1 MRPQTYLAGMI
12 ALGCLTLM
20 AKDVWEAKSDFMLWT
35 KAEVQKVLHDSP
47 WVSRSSAGFMTISA
61 IEPTHS
67 RNAIPVRPTIDE
79 MMRDPGRRA
88 EAASPRQPIYYRIC
102 LLTAKPI
109 REALLRQLT
118 FPPNIVKSRSSQTT
132 VHVDEIRDIMVAQ
145 AEQARL
151 RSIRES
157 YPDDIRVK
165 GDDSHIIISL
175 SIAMVIPQYQ
185 RSEDQDESIWWE
197 DSRPARLIALSSSF
211 LAPDTS
217 LSTKTGKKMPF
228 VRYEP
233 PGQDDLG
240 AKFYFSRKLP
250 DGSPRVTM
258 DDKEL
263 RFETRIEGK
272 RVRAKF
278 NLKKLAYRD
287 RLQI

>member
-118 FPPNIVKSRSSQTT
+118 FPPNIVN
-132 VHVDEIRDIMVAQ
+132 
-145 AEQARL
+145 
-151 RSIRES
+151 
-157 YPDDIRVK
+157 DIRVK